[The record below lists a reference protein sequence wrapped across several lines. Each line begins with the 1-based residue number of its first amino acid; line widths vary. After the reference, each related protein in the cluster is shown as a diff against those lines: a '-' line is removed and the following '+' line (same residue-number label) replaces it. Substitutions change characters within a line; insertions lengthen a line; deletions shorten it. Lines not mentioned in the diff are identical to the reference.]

1 MLRTKASISCVT
13 FLVFLSCVL
22 VLMPSTGLS
31 QLAKGKSKFL
41 GNAVSNGL
49 LWPNY
54 STYWNQVTAG
64 NAGKWG
70 SVEGSQNSY
79 NWAPLD
85 QIYDLAINNNY
96 RYKHHCLVW
105 GQQQPDW
112 ISALD
117 SASQRAQVE
126 EWIRLVAER
135 YVSTSFVDVVNEPF
149 HAVPSYANALGGTGK
164 TGWDWVITAFR
175 WARQYFFP
183 GVKLI
188 LNEYNILQDNTAT
201 TNFLGLIDT
210 LRVRGLIDA
219 IGIQGHYFEFKGS
232 GYTYPV
238 STLKANLQRLTAT
251 GLPVYISEFDI
262 NEPVDSVQLQNY
274 ITYFPLFWEEPGVKG
289 ITLWGYMQG
298 DMWKVDAYLVRSN
311 GTERPALLWLRRYVC
326 VPFPPQ
332 VVSPSG
338 TSGEPRNPLLKWQS
352 SASASSYRVQIST
365 GGSFSSVIV
374 DSTVADTVLHINP
387 LAATTRYYWHV
398 SAINDSGAS
407 SYSAPAVFMTSDQ
420 IVAVK
425 GAIEMP
431 EQFTLSQNFP
441 NPFNPSTQIE
451 YSIPFSSHVT
461 LRVYDL
467 MGREVATLFEGV
479 RQPGNFVAIFDGSGL
494 SSGVYFYKLIAGGSS
509 FTKKLILVK

>member
-1 MLRTKASISCVT
+1 MLRKKSPSLCCA
-13 FLVFLSCVL
+13 FFVFLLCALLLS
-22 VLMPSTGLS
+22 PSTGSS
-31 QLAKGKSKFL
+31 QLAKGKGKFL

-54 STYWNQVTAG
+54 STYWNQVTPG

-70 SVEGSQNSY
+70 SVEGSQDSY

-85 QIYDLAINNNY
+85 AIYGLALNNSY
-96 RYKHHCLVW
+96 PYKHHCLVW
-105 GQQQPDW
+105 GQQQPSW
-112 ISALD
+112 ISTLD

-135 YVSTSFVDVVNEPF
+135 YGSASFVDVVNEPF
-149 HAVPSYANALGGTGK
+149 HAVPSYSNALGGTGK

-183 GVKLI
+183 AVKLI

-201 TNFLGLIDT
+201 TNFLRLIDT
-210 LRVRGLIDA
+210 LRVRGLVDA

-232 GYTYPV
+232 GYSYPI

-262 NEPVDSVQLQNY
+262 NEPIDSVQLQNY
-274 ITYFPLFWEEPGVKG
+274 ETYFPLFWEEPGVKG

-311 GTERPALLWLRRYVC
+311 GSERPALQWLRKYVC

-338 TSGEPRNPLLKWQS
+338 TAGEPRNPLLKWQS

-374 DSTVADTVLHINP
+374 DSTVADTLLKINP
-387 LAATTRYYWHV
+387 LAANTRYYWHV
-398 SAINDSGAS
+398 SSINDSGAS

-431 EQFTLSQNFP
+431 RQFSLSQNYP

-451 YSIPFSSHVT
+451 YSVPFSSHVS
-461 LRVYDL
+461 LKVYDL

-479 RQPGNFVAIFDGSGL
+479 RQPGKFVATFDGGGL
-494 SSGVYFYKLIAGGSS
+494 SSGVYFYRLFAGGSS
-509 FTKKLILVK
+509 FSRKLILVK